1 MSNNE
6 EQTQDE
12 KLRAAAENMYNSFSV
27 FSNKNAAPFNEY
39 KRIAFIYGAKSEAAR
54 EYWQAQ
60 QPKVD
65 VEELRSKFHI
75 FFEEI
80 YYGDDDPTSDN
91 LFDFFLRYLQPE
103 SDAVEFAFYLITNYG
118 KLWDKKRGRY
128 SYIACNDS
136 GILVNGSQDHY
147 ADLCEKFGKSI
158 QEVYAEFKSKS

>member
-1 MSNNE
+1 MSKNE

-12 KLRAAAENMYNSFSV
+12 KLREAADAV
-27 FSNKNAAPFNEY
+27 
-39 KRIAFIYGAKSEAAR
+39 IYDERMTPTQGRGMIKFAKSEAAR

-60 QPKVD
+60 QKKVD